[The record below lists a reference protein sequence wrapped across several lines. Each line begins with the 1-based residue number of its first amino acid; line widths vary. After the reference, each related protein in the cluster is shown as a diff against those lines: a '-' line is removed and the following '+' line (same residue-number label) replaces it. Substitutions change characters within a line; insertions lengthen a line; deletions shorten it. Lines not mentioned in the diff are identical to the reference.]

1 MLRLFFLI
9 FLVYG
14 IAQGMRDGWLVVK
27 WSQLLHNIGFT
38 QVDPNKPMNWS
49 EFIINRLENDSS
61 KDSDE

>member
-1 MLRLFFLI
+1 M
-9 FLVYG
+9 VYG